1 MVNNIE
7 FLMVYLVMKE
17 IWNNLIIAAL
27 KTKPSIA
34 IKLNDA
40 ATIENIDSLETLIGK
55 KLPQDFMDAYLIS
68 DGSVDGSVRLFN
80 GLSLLPIAEIK
91 QLWQA
96 MKEIKASGAF
106 IKDGKE
112 IVADSDEAIKSDWWN
127 EGWLPI
133 TDNMSGDYTIIDLA
147 PNDAGTYG
155 QVFQYWHDS
164 SHRTLEATS
173 FKNWIIRTTDNIEK
187 GISKYDE
194 DYDGFI
200 EF

>member
-1 MVNNIE
+1 MVNIE
-7 FLMVYLVMKE
+7 FLMVKYLVMKE

-27 KTKPSIA
+27 KAKPSIV

-40 ATIENIDSLETLIGK
+40 ATIENIDSLEILIDK
-55 KLPQDFMDAYLIS
+55 KLPQDFVDAYLVA
-68 DGSVDGSVRLFN
+68 DGSAEGGVRLFN
-80 GLSLLPIAEIK
+80 GLSLLPIAEISM
-91 QLWQA
+91 LWQA
-96 MKEIKASGAF
+96 MKEIKASGTF

-112 IVADSDEAIKSDWWN
+112 IVADADSSIKSDWWN
-127 EGWLPI
+127 KGWLPI
-133 TDNMSGDYTIIDLA
+133 TDNMSGDYTILDLA
-147 PNDAGTYG
+147 PNTKGSYG

-173 FKNWIIRTTDNIEK
+173 FNNWIIQTTEHIEK
-187 GISKYDE
+187 GISKYDV

>member
-1 MVNNIE
+1 MVNIE
-7 FLMVYLVMKE
+7 FLMVKYLVMKE
-17 IWNNLIIAAL
+17 IWNNLIVAAL
-27 KTKPSIA
+27 KVKPSIP

-40 ATIENIDSLETLIGK
+40 ATIENIDLLEMLIGK

-68 DGSVDGSVRLFN
+68 DGSSKGTVRLFN
-80 GLSLLPIAEIK
+80 GLSLLPIEEIR

-112 IVADSDEAIKSDWWN
+112 IVADADIAIKSDWWN

-133 TDNMSGDYTIIDLA
+133 TDNMSGDYTILDLA
-147 PNDAGTYG
+147 PNIGGTYG

-173 FKNWIIRTTDNIEK
+173 FKNWMIRTTENIEK

-194 DYDGFI
+194 SYDAFI
-200 EF
+200 TF

>member
-1 MVNNIE
+1 
-7 FLMVYLVMKE
+7 MKE
-17 IWNNLIIAAL
+17 IWNNLIFAVQQA
-27 KTKPSIA
+27 KPTLT

-40 ATIENIDSLETLIGK
+40 ASIESIHSLELLIGK
-55 KLPQDFMDAYLIS
+55 KLPQDFMDAYLIAN
-68 DGSVDGSVRLFN
+68 GSAKGSVRLFN
-80 GLSLLPIAEIK
+80 GLNLLSIEEIK
-91 QLWQA
+91 QQWQA

-112 IVADSDEAIKSDWWN
+112 IMADADESIKSDWWN

-133 TDNMSGDYTIIDLA
+133 TDNMSGDYTILDLA
-147 PNDAGTYG
+147 PNGEGTYG
-155 QVFQYWHDS
+155 QIFQYWHDS
-164 SHRTLEATS
+164 SHRILEATS
-173 FKNWIIRTTDNIEK
+173 FKNWMIRTTENIEK

>member
-1 MVNNIE
+1 
-7 FLMVYLVMKE
+7 MKE
-17 IWNNLIIAAL
+17 IWNNLIATAQQA
-27 KTKPSIA
+27 KPTLT

-40 ATIENIDSLETLIGK
+40 ASIESIHSLELLIGK
-55 KLPQDFMDAYLIS
+55 KLPQDFLDAYLIS

-80 GLSLLPIAEIK
+80 GLSLLSIAEIT

-106 IKDGKE
+106 IKDGTK
-112 IVADSDEAIKSDWWN
+112 IVADADESIKSDWWK

-133 TDNMSGDYTIIDLA
+133 TDNMSGDYTILDLA
-147 PNDAGTYG
+147 PNIGGTYG

-173 FKNWIIRTTDNIEK
+173 FKNWMIRTTENIEK

-194 DYDGFI
+194 SYDAFI
-200 EF
+200 TF